1 MLKMKRK
8 HIVIMTL
15 LVLMVYWVGA
25 VLAALAIGLLVFHFV
40 WHIDN
45 FFVVGQGLP
54 LLYTV
59 AIALAAGLP
68 FNGLISHMLLREIY
82 NDSVYTAM
90 RFSE

>member
-25 VLAALAIGLLVFHFV
+25 VLEALAIGLLVFHGV

-45 FFVVGQGLP
+45 FFEKCCNP
-54 LLYTV
+54 LRV
-59 AIALAAGLP
+59 PG
-68 FNGLISHMLLREIY
+68 
-82 NDSVYTAM
+82 V
-90 RFSE
+90 